1 MPGRR
6 LGRAALYALGAS
18 TLTLA
23 SACSAQAMYGGPVAL
38 PEDAAVDSA
47 DSGGYAPH
55 YGLPPLRDA
64 APDVTVVAAYGAPA
78 LPLDGGTD

>member
-1 MPGRR
+1 
-6 LGRAALYALGAS
+6 
-18 TLTLA
+18 
-23 SACSAQAMYGGPVAL
+23 MYGGPVIRL

-55 YGLPPLRDA
+55 YGLPPTWDA

-78 LPLDGGTD
+78 LPPDGGTD